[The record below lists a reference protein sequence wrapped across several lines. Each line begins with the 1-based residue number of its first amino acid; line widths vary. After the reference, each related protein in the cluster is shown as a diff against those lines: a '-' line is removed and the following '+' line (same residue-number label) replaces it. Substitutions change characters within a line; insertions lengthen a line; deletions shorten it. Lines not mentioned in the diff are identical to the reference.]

1 MSDEDVDM
9 AIRVM
14 LESFI
19 QAQKFA
25 VMRSL
30 RTQFSKF
37 LTYKVNF
44 NSLLLF
50 ELQNLVK
57 EAQILEAVRGQSRVV
72 AQHAAGGVPGV
83 WSLSCLTC
91 MLALT

>member
-1 MSDEDVDM
+1 MFSCSGVARVVVVQHLRTAVSDEDVDM

-30 RTQFSKF
+30 RKQFSKF

-57 EAQILEAVRGQSRVV
+57 ETQILEAVRGCVV
-72 AQHAAGGVPGV
+72 
-83 WSLSCLTC
+83 C
-91 MLALT
+91 MC